1 MLVEPFRATDVLVA
15 GGRTL
20 AFPHPDPVQALL
32 LSSLLFCSLSE
43 LSYCH
48 HIAPTLAANMCAC
61 MIAIELRQVWLAGVT
76 VTFEEHLMTVD
87 SDTGELV
94 GALEA
99 QVATGQFIK

>member
-1 MLVEPFRATDVLVA
+1 MSVEPLRTMLIMLVLPVA
-15 GGRTL
+15 ERS
-20 AFPHPDPVQALL
+20 LL
-32 LSSLLFCSLSE
+32 LHSRNCPSPVVPQRS
-43 LSYCH
+43 
-48 HIAPTLAANMCAC
+48 I
-61 MIAIELRQVWLAGVT
+61 RQVWLAGVT